1 MKVFLHNTVAV
12 VQEQFIYQF
21 EVWWFDLTALQLLTL
36 LAVLY
41 ECKTFCIY
49 VVVRLP
55 HIFLHFNNT
64 IGLLLPCQRGS

>member
-12 VQEQFIYQF
+12 VQEQFLYRF

-64 IGLLLPCQRGS
+64 IGLQLSCQRGS

>member
-36 LAVLY
+36 LAVLSD
-41 ECKTFCIY
+41 
-49 VVVRLP
+49 
-55 HIFLHFNNT
+55 FLHLRCSQVTTYFSS
-64 IGLLLPCQRGS
+64 L